1 MIQEFKK
8 PDVKAPRCRPKAV
21 RLLGKTYL
29 EEFIAKHP
37 QYKNLKLEEL
47 KLILKTF
54 HGKLW
59 DHAVMNRDGVELPEN
74 LGFLFIGTCGS
85 AKKYNTDFG
94 NSIKGDFRHR
104 HRNFESDNYLAKI
117 FYTNYNSRYKFKFR
131 ELWTFAPTRDFKR
144 TVAKVYPE
152 RWKTYVYVESGRNI
166 ARYMAKHK
174 KDNYFKKFKENFE
187 IDESYNEFDLN

>member
-1 MIQEFKK
+1 MVREFKK
-8 PDVKAPRCRPKAV
+8 PDVKAPRCRKVAA
-21 RLLGKTYL
+21 RLLGKKFL
-29 EEFIAKHP
+29 EEFVSKHP
-37 QYKNLKLEEL
+37 KYKNLTLDEL
-47 KLILKTF
+47 KSILRTF

-59 DHAVMNRDGVELPEN
+59 DHAVHNRDGVELPEN
-74 LGFLFIGTCGS
+74 LGFLFIGTCAS

-94 NSIKGDFRHR
+94 NSIRGEFRHR

-131 ELWTFAPTRDFKR
+131 ELWSFSATRDFKR

-152 RWKTYVYVESGRNI
+152 KWKTYVYVESGRNI
-166 ARYMAKHK
+166 ARYMATYR
-174 KDNYFKKFKENFE
+174 KDQYFKYIKENFE